1 MVISFLA
8 STSRHPV
15 GGLKAIYEVATALS
29 RRDHEVHLVH
39 VNVKAPYVRT
49 LEEIQWFDFDP
60 TIRHHFPPDPDGH
73 HLPQADFLFGFGGEY
88 PSRCGLPLYLV
99 QGYRAVSKPIED
111 VLLSGPYPKL
121 CVARW
126 LVETCRD
133 LGVSDGQAVH
143 VPVGLDH
150 SKYRVISRI
159 EDRPAQVAMAYN
171 SHPLKRAQLGLEA
184 LARVKRRLPE
194 AEIVVFGAT
203 DPSHEIPPGVT
214 YLTSPP
220 QATIVERIYNLSRVF
235 LNSSVGEGFSL
246 PSIEAMACGCAL
258 VTTDNGGSRD
268 CAFHGETALVASG
281 AVAELATYTE
291 RLLEGN
297 VERVRLAQAGERF
310 ARRYD
315 WDVTATR
322 VEEFLEEYGAEP
334 SDYQQSAPAWRDF
347 KRRTEVAGPDA
358 AALPDFPL

>member
-15 GGLKAIYEVATALS
+15 GGLKAIYQLATALS

-39 VNVKAPYVRT
+39 VNVGAQDVRSAA
-49 LEEIQWFDFDP
+49 EITWFEFQP
-60 TIRHHFPPDPDGH
+60 TIRHHFPPDPGPH

-88 PSRCGLPLYLV
+88 PRECGLPLYLV
-99 QGYRAVSKPIED
+99 QGYRAVSKAIED

-126 LVETCRD
+126 LMEICRE
-133 LGVSDGQAVH
+133 LGVPDTQAVH

-150 SKYRVISRI
+150 SKYRAITRVKN
-159 EDRPAQVAMAYN
+159 RPAQVAMAYN
-171 SHPLKRAQLGLEA
+171 SHPLKRAQLGLDA
-184 LARVKRRLPE
+184 LARVKRRQPDVE
-194 AEIVVFGAT
+194 AIVFGAT
-203 DPSHEIPPGVT
+203 DPIHEIPAGVT
-214 YLTSPP
+214 YLTSPS
-220 QATIVERIYNLSRVF
+220 QATIVERIYNRSRVF

-268 CAFHGETALVASG
+268 CAFHGETALVASP
-281 AVAELATYTE
+281 ANVASLATYVE
-291 RLLEGN
+291 RLLKDD
-297 VERVRLAQAGERF
+297 VQRVRLAQAAMRF
-310 ARRYD
+310 VRRYD

-334 SDYQQSAPAWRDF
+334 SRYQQPARAWRDF
-347 KRRTEVAGPDA
+347 KSRLAGTA
-358 AALPDFPL
+358 RGAL